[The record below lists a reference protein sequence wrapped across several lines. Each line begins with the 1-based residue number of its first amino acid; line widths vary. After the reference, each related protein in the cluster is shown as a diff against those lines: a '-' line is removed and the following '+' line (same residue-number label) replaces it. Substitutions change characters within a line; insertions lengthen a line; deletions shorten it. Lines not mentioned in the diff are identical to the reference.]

1 MDVDVAAT
9 VSGLP
14 ANAVDWVIVQLRTG
28 TGAIDFTTSSLSAL
42 GVNPMSV
49 LADGRYGLIS
59 GEASTSGTIQT
70 GDFVLWSAANAVVA
84 SGYLLE
90 DFDLDYTVTVSDFV
104 LWSKNNAAVAASG
117 VPEE

>member
-1 MDVDVAAT
+1 VAAT

-70 GDFVLWSAANAVVA
+70 GDFVLWS
-84 SGYLLE
+84 
-90 DFDLDYTVTVSDFV
+90 
-104 LWSKNNAAVAASG
+104 KNNAAVAASG